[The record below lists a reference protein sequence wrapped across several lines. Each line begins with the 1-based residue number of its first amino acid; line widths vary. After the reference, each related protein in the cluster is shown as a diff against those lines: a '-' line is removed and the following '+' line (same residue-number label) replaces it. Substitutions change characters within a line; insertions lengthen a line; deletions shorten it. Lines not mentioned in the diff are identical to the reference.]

1 MLKQLLFVLLSITT
15 GTAMA
20 QSIDEAQQ
28 FLYYDRL
35 NSAEATV
42 KQVIQ
47 KDPNNTEAYYW
58 LFQTKLQQGDTAAAK
73 QVLNDV
79 YKLQQANDKLKID
92 PLFEAARVHMYVIN
106 GNKTEAQTKSE
117 EVVKDTKGKN
127 AEVLKALAK
136 AQIDAKQGEGNYDYA
151 LELLDKAAKREKK
164 DPGIFKLMGDAWRRK
179 GDGGNAVS
187 FYQQAIAADPSYAR
201 ANYDIG
207 KIYVTQNNQSIYVK
221 HFTDAIKQDPAFSPA
236 YYELYY
242 HYYFRDVN
250 EAKNYLD
257 KYIANSDKTV
267 DNDYM
272 LVDLLYV
279 SRKNQEAIDMANKL
293 LQQQGSTA
301 KPRLYKLIAY
311 SYAAMGDSTKAL
323 EHINTYFEKEKP
335 NNYVAKDYALK
346 ADLIDNKK
354 DSAANQEAITL
365 WEKAIVLDT
374 LPANKVD
381 YMKQVANMY
390 KQQGERSREAY
401 WLGKVFETKKDP
413 SNLDL
418 YYWGLAHY
426 AAAEYKQADTVFGL
440 YSEKYPDHLHGYL
453 WRAKANAV
461 IDSTMENGLALPYYT
476 KVIELA
482 DDDAKTNKS
491 ILIQAY
497 GYIGAYQA
505 NVKKDFP
512 VALENFE
519 KILQLD
525 PGNADATKYIGILK
539 KWIQTGSE
547 TTKASSGAGSDK

>member
-1 MLKQLLFVLLSITT
+1 
-15 GTAMA
+15 MA
-20 QSIDEAQQ
+20 QSIDEATK

-35 NSAEATV
+35 NSAEASI

-47 KDPNNTEAYYW
+47 KDPNNTAPYYW
-58 LFQTKLQQGDTAAAK
+58 LFQTKLQLGDTAAAK

-79 YKLQQANDKLKID
+79 YKLQQANDKLSID
-92 PLFEAARVHMYVIN
+92 PMFEAARIHMYIIN
-106 GNKTEAQTKSE
+106 GNKTEAQTKSDE
-117 EVVKDTKGKN
+117 LVKDTKGKN
-127 AEVLKALAK
+127 TELLKALAK

-164 DPGIFKLMGDAWRRK
+164 DPEIFKLMGDAWRRK
-179 GDGGNAVS
+179 GDGGKAVS
-187 FYQQAIAADPSYAR
+187 FYQQAITTDPSYAR

-207 KIYVTQNNQSIYVK
+207 RIYLTQNNQSIYVK
-221 HFTDAIKQDPAFSPA
+221 HFTDAIKQDPAFAPA

-257 KYIANSDKTV
+257 QYIANSDKTV

-279 SRKNQEAIDMANKL
+279 SRKNQEAVDMANKL
-293 LQQQGSTA
+293 LQQQGNSA

-311 SYAAMGDSTKAL
+311 SYAAMNDSAKAL
-323 EHINTYFEKEKP
+323 QHINTYFEKEKP
-335 NNYVAKDYALK
+335 QNYVAKDYALK
-346 ADLIDNKK
+346 ADLIDNNKK
-354 DSAANQEAITL
+354 DTAAYQEAITL

-374 LPANKVD
+374 LPVNKIE

-390 KQQGERSREAY
+390 KQQGDRSQEAY

-426 AAAEYKQADTVFGL
+426 AAAAYKQADSVFGI

-453 WRAKANAV
+453 WRAKANA
-461 IDSTMENGLALPYYT
+461 ILDSTMENGLALPYYS
-476 KVIELA
+476 KVIEMA
-482 DDDAKTNKS
+482 ANDVNTNRS
-491 ILIQAY
+491 ILMQAY
-497 GYIGAYQA
+497 GYIGAYEA

-547 TTKASSGAGSDK
+547 TTKASPGAGSGK